1 MQNWYSQNKPFKSSG
16 VAVGNRVGICCGA
29 RVEMDANVVA
39 TASCTCRVG
48 VALGPR
54 LQDVKIKSR
63 RKIGRYFICRL
74 YKFSEQIDE
83 HSVYT
88 QRSTNEKD
96 KNEYFVIAGA
106 GVCCLFS
113 ASASHRRS
121 INNC

>member
-1 MQNWYSQNKPFKSSG
+1 MQNWYSQNKPFSSNG
-16 VAVGNRVGICCGA
+16 VAVGNRVGIGCGA
-29 RVEMDANVVA
+29 RVGMDANVVA

-54 LQDVKIKSR
+54 LHDVKIKSR
-63 RKIGRYFICRL
+63 RSIRRYFICRL

-96 KNEYFVIAGA
+96 KNEYFVIAGPD
-106 GVCCLFS
+106 VCCLF
-113 ASASHRRS
+113 ASGASHRRS
-121 INNC
+121 TNNC

>member
-63 RKIGRYFICRL
+63 RKIERYFICRL

-88 QRSTNEKD
+88 QRSTNETN
-96 KNEYFVIAGA
+96 KNEYFVIADPS
-106 GVCCLFS
+106 VCCLFPPG
-113 ASASHRRS
+113 ASHGGP
-121 INNC
+121 IND